1 MGKGSVDKEGKRKGE
16 YVTQKVKNPKRMITK
31 AEATGDTKDLVY
43 YTKNAERIYKKS
55 MQSSPNP
62 LNISNKNLTPEAK
75 EAWKYVYSLRSVMM
89 DDVPNLHERV
99 IYDGEEFLFLFEA
112 YSAYIRDKGF
122 AREITREN
130 GDKVMIPI
138 VPNIDTFARWLGVS
152 NKLIRLR
159 LDEMSDGEVKYYKDM
174 LANLVSQGA
183 MIQAYA
189 SQAAV
194 FTLRNQC
201 DWSDKYDERHA
212 GTSEEGALTQSEA
225 EAILEKLGYVRPRLE
240 ENNGCTC
247 KENEND

>member
-1 MGKGSVDKEGKRKGE
+1 MGKGSVDREGKRKGE
-16 YVTQKVKNPKRMITK
+16 YVTQPVVNPKNMITRANK
-31 AEATGDTKDLVY
+31 TGDTDKLVY

-55 MQSSPNP
+55 MQPSPNP
-62 LNISNKNLTPEAK
+62 LNISNKNLTKEAK
-75 EAWKYVYSLRSVMM
+75 EAWKYVYSMRKVLM

-99 IYDGEEFLFLFEA
+99 IYDGDEFLFLFEA

-122 AREITREN
+122 AKEIEREN
-130 GDKVMIPI
+130 GERVMIPI

-159 LDEMSDGEVKYYKDM
+159 LAEMSDGEVKYYKDM

-194 FTLRNQC
+194 FALRNQC

-212 GTSEEGALTQSEA
+212 GTSEEGALTQDEA
-225 EAILEKLGYVRPRLE
+225 EAILKKLGYVRPQLE
-240 ENNGCTC
+240 DKNG
-247 KENEND
+247 